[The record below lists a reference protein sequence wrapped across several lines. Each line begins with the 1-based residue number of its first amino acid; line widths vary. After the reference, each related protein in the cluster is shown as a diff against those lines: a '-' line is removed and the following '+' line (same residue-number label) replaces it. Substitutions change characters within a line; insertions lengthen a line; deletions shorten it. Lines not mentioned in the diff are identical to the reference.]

1 MKGRKGP
8 QEEKVARTGAVRG
21 PESGNGTCGDAPH
34 GRCELAFQIVL
45 GPDGQ
50 GAAEIG
56 GIPQVMKMRVK
67 ILGLL
72 SEVTSQQGRK
82 IFFCRFGI

>member
-56 GIPQVMKMRVK
+56 GIPQVINMPVK
-67 ILGLL
+67 ILGPL
-72 SEVTSQQGRK
+72 SEVTRQPGRK
-82 IFFCRFGI
+82 ILFRRSGI